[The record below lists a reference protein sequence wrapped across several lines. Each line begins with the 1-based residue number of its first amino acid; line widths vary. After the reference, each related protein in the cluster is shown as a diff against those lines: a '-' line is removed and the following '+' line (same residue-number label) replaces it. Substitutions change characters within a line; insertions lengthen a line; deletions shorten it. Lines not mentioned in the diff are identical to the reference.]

1 MRKLRIT
8 ICTLLLTTL
17 LAGNILANTSIL
29 AGTATVTSIF
39 SDLVQE
45 VLPMLRDADCPPR
58 LCTTCRPNAV
68 INENGNCRPREE

>member
-39 SDLVQE
+39 SDLVEE
-45 VLPMLRDADCPPR
+45 VLLMLRDDDCPPR
-58 LCTTCRPNAV
+58 LCTTCRPNGV
-68 INENGNCRPREE
+68 IDENGNCRPHEE